1 MKKIFKVSL
10 ALLAT
15 LSLSVSCNKEIN
27 GIEDDNTITEQQGI
41 PVTITA
47 SLSGELTKVALTQDP
62 DNADGAVKL
71 TWAAGDKIR
80 VASHADPTKFS
91 ELTLSSGAGYKTAEF
106 SGELAPGVVAPYD
119 ISYNSAG
126 SSYNYAE
133 QTQSADANTAHLKY
147 IATLSSVS
155 TYENVDFTEEWAT
168 ANGGTFVR
176 SSVLRLRANLPAG
189 VAATVKSVIIR
200 ASKNWVDGGNQIKVN
215 ITTPGDAGSDGIIN
229 VYATL
234 PASASTLS
242 ADATMEFIFETPE
255 HDYLRQLTKEDIG
268 GKTFEMGK
276 VNAIKLNCN
285 TVGSNV
291 VYDDFAGGTG
301 VDDDPWLISNPRQMV
316 KIKDKLKAGE
326 TKYFKLIDDIDLQG
340 VSWTPVVTGKPYNRC
355 INFDGNNK
363 VISNLNTKND
373 VGYPSLFGI
382 FNGIAKDLTIKDATI
397 NHTTSGTDIA
407 GVFAS
412 YIGAGT
418 IDFSPDVRGIVIQNC
433 TVGAESSRITSYV
446 GGLAGQVENS
456 DVTIKDVQVIDTDIF
471 GPSSSGAA
479 GGVIGHVNSSV
490 NIEKVSFRGSVK
502 GYWYVGGLI
511 GVIEKIPTGKT
522 ANLTKSYSTGS
533 VEGLYRYVGGLVG
546 ANKTGNT
553 SAPFNIK
560 NCYSTGSVTAGG
572 YAAGILGSHQSS
584 SATNLENCYSTSPV
598 TASWSCGGIVAQAT
612 TSGLSVIR
620 CMPFNTSITATCLD
634 ADQHYTCGAVIAYA
648 KSVNVVVNYCY
659 RIKNLASNF
668 QDCPGNSANVIEQHS
683 FITTA
688 GAIPQRKSLT
698 YGYYHHGRNT
708 NYSLCELIHSG
719 AIGEN
724 WSSEIW
730 DWSGSIPTL
739 K

>member
-1 MKKIFKVSL
+1 MKKYFVLPIAVLAASFVVSCQKETPSNELTETIAKKVTIHAGIPAEGLTKVSL
-10 ALLAT
+10 
-15 LSLSVSCNKEIN
+15 
-27 GIEDDNTITEQQGI
+27 
-41 PVTITA
+41 
-47 SLSGELTKVALTQDP
+47 TQDE
-62 DNADGAVKL
+62 NNKKVVKL
-71 TWAAGDKIR
+71 AWASGDKITINGNDFTIK
-80 VASHADPTKFS
+80 SETISAD
-91 ELTLSSGAGYKTAEF
+91 GHYAEF
-106 SGELAPGVVAPYD
+106 EGDAPTPVEGKYN
-119 ISYNSAG
+119 ISYSNLPDSF
-126 SSYNYAE
+126 AE
-133 QTQSADANTAHLKY
+133 QTQSADENTDHLRY
-147 IATLSSVS
+147 SITLTGADAYEGVVLGSVWAAEHHATV
-155 TYENVDFTEEWAT
+155 EQ
-168 ANGGTFVR
+168 
-176 SSVLRLRANLPAG
+176 SSVLRLRALLPAT
-189 VAATVKSVIIR
+189 VADDVEKVIFK
-200 ASKNWVDGGNQIKVN
+200 ASQNVFAGGNTLTVN
-215 ITTPGDAGSDGIIN
+215 LTTPGTDGDDKTLD

-234 PASASTLS
+234 PAGDVELTEDMDLLVQFQVSGNAYDKYTAYRQVKATPKPFFESGATQYIGINCSNIASYANASATGIGTS
-242 ADATMEFIFETPE
+242 ANPYLIGDQYQMQKI
-255 HDYLRQLTKEDIG
+255 HDEL
-268 GKTFEMGK
+268 
-276 VNAIKLNCN
+276 A
-285 TVGSNV
+285 
-291 VYDDFAGGTG
+291 
-301 VDDDPWLISNPRQMV
+301 
-316 KIKDKLKAGE
+316 AGE
-326 TKYFKLIDDIDLQG
+326 TKYFKLVDDIDLQG

-418 IDFSPDVRGIVIQNC
+418 IEFSPDVRGIVIQNC

-490 NIEKVSFRGSVK
+490 NIEKVSFSGSVK

-620 CMPFNTSITATCLD
+620 CMPFNTSITATCSD

-659 RIKNLASNF
+659 RINNLASNF

-719 AIGEN
+719 AIGED